1 MSMHKEHPNTK
12 ELSCPVCPLHLTA
25 STGFSIIKKS
35 IHWLRTD
42 AVGYAPLLLRLLL
55 AYEFF
60 DAGLTKL
67 SGDNWFAEL
76 SFPFPFNMLS
86 ADVNWWLALSLELIA
101 PVALI
106 LGLAVRFF
114 SGALIVLTW
123 AAIAAVHWPE
133 QWHSLAELWR
143 GYTITDQGYGNF
155 KLPLM
160 YMMMLISLLFSGA
173 GNLSLDNWFIRRKQK
188 QQNG

>member
-1 MSMHKEHPNTK
+1 MHQEHHTPN
-12 ELSCPVCPLHLTA
+12 EISCPVCPLHLTVSA
-25 STGFSIIKKS
+25 GFSTIKKA
-35 IHWLRTD
+35 IHWLNAD
-42 AVGYAPLLLRLLL
+42 AAGYAPLLLRLLL

-60 DAGLTKL
+60 DAGLSKL

-76 SFPFPFNMLS
+76 SFPFPFNLLP
-86 ADVNWWLALSLELIA
+86 ADVNWLLALSLELIA
-101 PVALI
+101 PIALI
-106 LGLAVRFF
+106 LGFAVRFF
-114 SGALIVLTW
+114 SAALITLTW
-123 AAIAAVHWPE
+123 VAIAAVHWPE
-133 QWHSLAELWR
+133 HWHSLAGLWR
-143 GYTITDQGYGNF
+143 GYAISDQGYGNF